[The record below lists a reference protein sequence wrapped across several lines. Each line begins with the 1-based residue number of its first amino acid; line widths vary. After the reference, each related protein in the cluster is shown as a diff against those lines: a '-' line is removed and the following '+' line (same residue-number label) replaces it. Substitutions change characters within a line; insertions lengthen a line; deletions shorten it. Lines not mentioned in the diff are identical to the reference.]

1 MTNATFSRDS
11 KFGKIEVLSLGL
23 SRIFINGV
31 ALNVAFYEDEPAIN
45 MANSDK
51 RIAKQIKEDKKEREL
66 GTLV

>member
-1 MTNATFSRDS
+1 MTTATFTRNS
-11 KFGKIEVLSLGL
+11 KFGKIEVLSGGL

-31 ALNVAFYEDEPAIN
+31 ALNVAFYENENAIN

-51 RIAKQIKEDKKEREL
+51 RIAKKIKEDAKEREL